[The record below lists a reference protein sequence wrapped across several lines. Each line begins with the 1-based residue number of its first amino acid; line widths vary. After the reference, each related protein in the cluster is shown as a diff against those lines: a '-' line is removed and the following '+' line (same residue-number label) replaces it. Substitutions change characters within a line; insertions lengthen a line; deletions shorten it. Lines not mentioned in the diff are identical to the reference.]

1 MLFVAIG
8 SNEMRPPIKGL
19 DSDKVVM
26 AIEAELCPEK
36 LGKKVAIMGGGLVG
50 AEAAIGFH
58 HEGKECTIIE
68 MKPAIAEE
76 VNSFYRGGLMPE
88 VEKAATC
95 YVDTKVKEVVPSGV
109 LCERNGEEMLVEADT
124 VVCALGFTSPYDK
137 VDELA
142 DLVDEYYII
151 GDCKKIGKIY
161 DAINTAYYSAL
172 LV

>member
-1 MLFVAIG
+1 
-8 SNEMRPPIKGL
+8 
-19 DSDKVVM
+19 
-26 AIEAELCPEK
+26 
-36 LGKKVAIMGGGLVG
+36 
-50 AEAAIGFH
+50 
-58 HEGKECTIIE
+58 
-68 MKPAIAEE
+68 
-76 VNSFYRGGLMPE
+76 MPE
-88 VEKAATC
+88 VEKAAIC

>member
-1 MLFVAIG
+1 MQR
-8 SNEMRPPIKGL
+8 S
-19 DSDKVVM
+19 
-26 AIEAELCPEK
+26 
-36 LGKKVAIMGGGLVG
+36 
-50 AEAAIGFH
+50 
-58 HEGKECTIIE
+58 IE
-68 MKPAIAEE
+68 MTARHCGSKSIP
-76 VNSFYRGGLMPE
+76 FYRGGLTPE
-88 VEKAATC
+88 VVKRLPCA

-161 DAINTAYYSAL
+161 DAINTAYWQAL
-172 LV
+172 PLV

>member
-1 MLFVAIG
+1 
-8 SNEMRPPIKGL
+8 
-19 DSDKVVM
+19 
-26 AIEAELCPEK
+26 
-36 LGKKVAIMGGGLVG
+36 MGGGLVG